1 VENFGLFLNALGISS
16 AAAQRRL
23 REGLTAGTAKRL
35 TAELKRMD
43 RTGMKRFADLVA
55 NNIRILLPSFGLALP
70 DGIADRDAYIDRGG
84 GWLMGS

>member
-1 VENFGLFLNALGISS
+1 
-16 AAAQRRL
+16 
-23 REGLTAGTAKRL
+23 
-35 TAELKRMD
+35 MD